1 MRESSA
7 GRFGGGLAAVTPRQR
22 RGALATMAAVVL
34 AAAVVVIAIH
44 RPPPPGPVAVL
55 SGPGGRATCSA
66 AFSPGGTVLAVAS
79 CHDGVFLW
87 NVTARH
93 WVASLV
99 SPRCPDGGQ
108 VAFSPDGKTLALF
121 SDSRPAICVWDVA
134 ARRETTLTDPGSLRD
149 VSYAGTQGAFSP
161 GGTTLAVAGAGSIY
175 LWDLASR
182 RVATTVPV
190 SSGCGPVCPFAF
202 SPDGAMLA
210 VGESS
215 GGGEHISLWDITARR
230 WAATLTDP
238 INPALGSDVNSL
250 AFSPDGILAVGN
262 TNDRAYLW
270 DVATRRLTAT
280 FTPPVNE
287 AAGNASISKGAAD
300 GGPYPAPGA
309 FDQSVT
315 AAFSPGSTI
324 LAAGMDFGYGTY
336 LYDVATSKRF
346 ATLTDPGGDNTR
358 APALTL
364 SPNGKMLAVTDANGR
379 TYLWRLPRLPPAA

>member
-1 MRESSA
+1 VSKSSA
-7 GRFGGGLAAVTPRQR
+7 GHFGGVLAAVTPRQR
-22 RGALATMAAVVL
+22 RGAIATMAG
-34 AAAVVVIAIH
+34 AALGTTAVVIAIH
-44 RPPPPGPVAVL
+44 WSSPPGPVAIL
-55 SGPGGRATCSA
+55 SGPGGQATCST

-87 NVTARH
+87 NVAARR
-93 WVASLV
+93 WVASLI

-121 SDSRPAICVWDVA
+121 SGSRPTICVWDVA
-134 ARRETTLTDPGSLRD
+134 ARRETTLADPGSLRH
-149 VSYAGTQGAFSP
+149 VSYDGIQGAFSP

-190 SSGCGPVCPFAF
+190 PSDCEPACPVAF

-210 VGESS
+210 VGASD
-215 GGGEHISLWDITARR
+215 GGEHVYLWDITARR

-238 INPALGSDVNSL
+238 INPALGSDVTSL
-250 AFSPDGILAVGN
+250 AFSPDGILAVGD

-280 FTPPVNE
+280 FTPPVNA

-315 AAFSPGSTI
+315 AAFSPDGTI

-336 LYDVATSKRF
+336 LYDVATGKRF
-346 ATLTDPGGDNTR
+346 ATLTDPGGDITQ
-358 APALTL
+358 APALAL
-364 SPNGKMLAVTDANGR
+364 SPDGKMLAVTDANAR